1 MLPGWEELV
10 AHYWPPTNSLAVPP
24 TSRAFPRFPIVSFP
38 PTVNNIARSV
48 RKFPIKSEAVRTAL
62 LRSSVCL
69 ERRSQV
75 GVHKAQVPLRQAPD
89 LKDS

>member
-1 MLPGWEELV
+1 MEHPSRHFLRHPHG
-10 AHYWPPTNSLAVPP
+10 
-24 TSRAFPRFPIVSFP
+24 SRAFPRFPIVSFP